1 MRVLVSGGAGY
12 IGSVVV
18 RELIASGDEAIVLDN
33 LSQGHRAA
41 VSDDATF
48 FKVDLADRQAL
59 DEIMAVSRPDA
70 IMHFASFTLVGE
82 SMEKP
87 FKYLGENL
95 SNGLNLIQSA
105 ITYGVRRF
113 ILSSTANLFGEP
125 LEMPISDAAPIR
137 PGSPYGESK
146 YMLERVLHWM
156 DEIYGMRYGLLRY
169 FNACGAAAPDQ
180 GEDHDPETHLIPLVL
195 QVALGQREKIVIYGD
210 DYDTPDGSCVRDYV
224 HVTDL
229 ANAHLLTLRALDD
242 GSRIYNLGNGR
253 GFSVREVIETA
264 RKVTGQPIPAEV
276 GPRRPGDPATL
287 VAASDKIRRE
297 LGWQPQYA
305 DLEAII
311 ESAWQWHSQHP
322 EGYKQ

>member
-1 MRVLVSGGAGY
+1 MRVLVTGGAGY

-41 VSDDATF
+41 VSDDAAF
-48 FKVDLADRQAL
+48 FEVDLADRLAL
-59 DEIMAVSRPDA
+59 DEIMADIRPDS

-87 FKYLGENL
+87 FKYLSDNL
-95 SNGLNLIQSA
+95 NNGLNLIQSA
-105 ITYGVRRF
+105 VTNGVKGF

-125 LEMPISDAAPIR
+125 LEMPISDTAPIQ

-146 YMLERVLHWM
+146 FMLERVLHWM
-156 DEIYGMRYGLLRY
+156 DEIYGLRYGLLRY
-169 FNACGAAAPDQ
+169 FNACGAATPDL

-210 DYDTPDGSCVRDYV
+210 DYDTPDGSNVRDYI

-229 ANAHLLTLRALDD
+229 ASAHLLALRALEN

-253 GFSVREVIETA
+253 GFSVRQVIEAA
-264 RKVTGQPIPAEV
+264 RKVTGHPIPAEV

-287 VAASDKIRRE
+287 VAASDKIIRE
-297 LGWQPQYA
+297 LGWRPQYA

-311 ESAWQWHSQHP
+311 ESAWQWHSRYP
-322 EGYKQ
+322 EGYTQ

>member
-1 MRVLVSGGAGY
+1 MRVLVTGGAGY

-18 RELIASGDEAIVLDN
+18 RELIACGDEVIVLDN

-41 VSDDATF
+41 VPIDTAF
-48 FKVDLADRQAL
+48 FEVDLADRQAL
-59 DEIMAVSRPDA
+59 DDIMADNRPDA

-87 FKYLGENL
+87 FKYLSDNL
-95 SNGLNLIQSA
+95 SNGQNLIQSA
-105 ITYGVRRF
+105 VTHGVKGF

-125 LEMPISDAAPIR
+125 LEMPISDTAPIQ

-146 YMLERVLHWM
+146 FMLERVLHWM

-169 FNACGAAAPDQ
+169 FNACGAATPDL

-210 DYDTPDGSCVRDYV
+210 DYDTPDGSNVRDYI

-229 ANAHLLTLRALDD
+229 ASAHLLALRALEN

-253 GFSVREVIETA
+253 GFSVRQVIETA
-264 RKVTGQPIPAEV
+264 RTVTGHPIPAEV
-276 GPRRPGDPATL
+276 GLRRPGDPATL

-297 LGWQPQYA
+297 LGWRPLYP

-311 ESAWQWHSQHP
+311 ESAWQWHRRHP
-322 EGYKQ
+322 QGYQP